1 MSSLRTWRNIKED
14 ADYKGV
20 GVYWIRLTDLKE
32 SPFCISRFL
41 DKDKDGILQIGSSKD
56 IVKRIKLFRGAA
68 NGKKY
73 SHSAGKR
80 FSFVKK
86 LTFFKKR
93 YKRFEIHYAFKK
105 LQNENEAKK
114 EEEKLLKRYFK
125 DFGEVPPLNNNLPSK
140 DFK

>member
-1 MSSLRTWRNIKED
+1 MSSLRTWRNIESIKED
-14 ADYKGV
+14 ADYKGA

-41 DKDKDGILQIGSSKD
+41 DKDEGGILQIGSSKD

-73 SHSAGKR
+73 PHSTGKR

-86 LTFFKKR
+86 LIFFKKR
-93 YKRFEIHYAFKK
+93 
-105 LQNENEAKK
+105 
-114 EEEKLLKRYFK
+114 
-125 DFGEVPPLNNNLPSK
+125 
-140 DFK
+140 